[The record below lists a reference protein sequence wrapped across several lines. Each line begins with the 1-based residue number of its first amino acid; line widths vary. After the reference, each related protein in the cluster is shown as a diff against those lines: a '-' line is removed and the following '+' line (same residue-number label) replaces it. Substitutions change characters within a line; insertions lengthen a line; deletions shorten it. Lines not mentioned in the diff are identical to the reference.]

1 MRTGRMIP
9 LLAIGVLF
17 SFTTWMVSAEA
28 QAPFYQGKTITFIT
42 GSPAGDLFD
51 LYVRTVGQF
60 MVKHIPGNPDVIVQN
75 MPGAGHMIAAN
86 YVYNIA
92 KPDGL
97 TIAGT
102 LATLYIDQLV
112 GQPEVKYDWAKFSWI
127 GNAGKSPM
135 LLYMRAD
142 SPYKTIEDVINAK
155 EAPKCGTTGIS
166 NSGYVVPKLLEE
178 TVGAKFD
185 VVLGYQGGGAIGL
198 AVERG
203 EVVCRAFTI
212 EAYFSREPFHTWRK
226 KGFVRILVQ
235 GGKTRDEKLPDV
247 PTIHE
252 VMGKY
257 HTPEQGRRLVTAM
270 LAASDFFRPHYGPP
284 GIPPERVKILREAY
298 TKTMKDPAFLAEAKK
313 RKLEI
318 NPTSGEEM
326 DALIKD
332 VMDQPPAVIERM
344 KKLLGK

>member
-1 MRTGRMIP
+1 MKRFILAVSF
-9 LLAIGVLF
+9 LLLIWNPAVQ
-17 SFTTWMVSAEA
+17 A

-60 MVKHIPGNPDVIVQN
+60 LVKHIPGNPDLIVQN
-75 MPGAGHMIAAN
+75 MPGAGHIVAAN

-97 TIAGT
+97 TLLGT

-112 GQPEVKYDWAKFSWI
+112 GQPEVKYDWAKFTWI

-142 SPYKTIEDVINAK
+142 SPYKTIDDVRDAK
-155 EAPKCGTTGIS
+155 EPPKCGTTGIS

-178 TVGAKFD
+178 TIGAKFN
-185 VVLGYQGGGAIGL
+185 VVSGYQGGGAIDL

-203 EVVCRAFTI
+203 EVVCRAFSI

-247 PTIHE
+247 PTIQE
-252 VMGKY
+252 LMDKY
-257 HTPEQGRRLVTAM
+257 HTPESGQRLVKAM
-270 LAASDFFRPHYGPP
+270 LASAEFFRPHYGPP

-298 TKTMKDPAFLAEAKK
+298 MKTMEDPAFLAEAEK
-313 RKLEI
+313 RKLQI
-318 NPTSGEEM
+318 SPTSGEEM
-326 DALIKD
+326 DAFIKE
-332 VMDQPPAVIERM
+332 VMVQPPEVIERM
-344 KKLLGK
+344 KKLLQK

>member
-1 MRTGRMIP
+1 MKRMI
-9 LLAIGVLF
+9 LAIFLLLLIGNPL
-17 SFTTWMVSAEA
+17 A
-28 QAPFYQGKTITFIT
+28 QAQTPFYQGKTITFIT
-42 GSPAGDLFD
+42 GSQPGELFD
-51 LYVRTVGQF
+51 LYARAVGQH

-97 TIAGT
+97 TLAGT

-127 GNAGKSPM
+127 GNAGKSPSM
-135 LLYMRAD
+135 LYMRAD
-142 SPYKTIEDVINAK
+142 SPFKTIDDVRNAK
-155 EAPKCGTTGIS
+155 EPPKCGSTGIS
-166 NSGYVVPKLLEE
+166 NSAYVVPKLLEE
-178 TVGAKFD
+178 TIGAKFN
-185 VVLGYQGGGAIGL
+185 VVLGYKGGSSIDL

-203 EVVCRAFTI
+203 EVVCRAFSI

-226 KGFVRILVQ
+226 KGFVRVLVQ

-252 VMGKY
+252 VLEKY
-257 HTPEQGRRLVTAM
+257 NTPESGRRLVTVM
-270 LAASDFFRPHYGPP
+270 LASGEFFRPHYGPP
-284 GIPPERVKILREAY
+284 GMRPEHVKILREAY
-298 TKTMKDPAFLAEAKK
+298 MKTMKDPAFLAEARH

-318 NPTSGEEM
+318 SPTSGEEM
-326 DALIKD
+326 DDLIKE
-332 VMDQPPAVIERM
+332 VMSQPPAVIERM

>member
-1 MRTGRMIP
+1 MKRMTLVIF
-9 LLAIGVLF
+9 LLL
-17 SFTTWMVSAEA
+17 TWSPAVEA

-51 LYVRTVGQF
+51 IYVRTVGEF
-60 MVKHIPGNPDVIVQN
+60 LAKHIPGNPNIIVQN
-75 MPGAGHMIAAN
+75 MPGAGHIIAAN

-97 TIAGT
+97 TLAGT

-112 GQPEVKYDWAKFSWI
+112 GQPEVKYDWAKFTWI

-142 SPYKTIEDVINAK
+142 SPYKTIDDVRSAK
-155 EAPKCGTTGIS
+155 EPPKCGSTGMS

-178 TVGAKFD
+178 TIGAKFN
-185 VVLGYQGGGAIGL
+185 VVLGYQGGGAVDL
-198 AVERG
+198 AVEKG
-203 EVVCRAFTI
+203 EVVCRAFSI

-252 VMGKY
+252 VMDKY
-257 HTPEQGRRLVTAM
+257 QTPESGRRLVTAM
-270 LAASDFFRPHYGPP
+270 LAAEEFFRPHYGPP

-298 TKTMKDPAFLAEAKK
+298 VKTMNDPAFLAEAKK

-318 NPTSGEEM
+318 DPTTGEEM
-326 DALIKD
+326 HALIKE
-332 VMDQPPAVIERM
+332 VMVQPPEVIERM

>member
-1 MRTGRMIP
+1 MKRLIP
-9 LLAIGVLF
+9 AIFLLLPIGTPAVQ
-17 SFTTWMVSAEA
+17 A

-51 LYVRTVGQF
+51 VYVRTIGQF
-60 MVKHIPGNPDVIVQN
+60 MVKHIPGNPEVIVQN
-75 MPGAGHMIAAN
+75 MPGAGHMVAAN

-97 TIAGT
+97 TLAGT

-112 GQPEVKYDWAKFSWI
+112 GQSEVKYDWAKFTWI

-142 SPYKTIEDVINAK
+142 TPYKTIDDVRNAK
-155 EAPKCGTTGIS
+155 EPPKCGTTGVS

-178 TVGAKFD
+178 TTGAKFN
-185 VVLGYQGGGAIGL
+185 VVLGYQGGGAIDL

-235 GGKTRDEKLPDV
+235 GGMTRDEKLPDV
-247 PTIHE
+247 PTIQE
-252 VMGKY
+252 VMDKY
-257 HTPEQGRRLVTAM
+257 QTPDAGRRLVKVM
-270 LAASDFFRPHYGPP
+270 LAAADFFRPHYGPP

-298 TKTMKDPAFLAEAKK
+298 MKTMNDPAFLAEAKK
-313 RKLEI
+313 RRLEI
-318 NPTSGEEM
+318 NPTSGDEIET
-326 DALIKD
+326 LVKD
-332 VMDQPPAVIERM
+332 IMVQPPAVIERM
-344 KKLLGK
+344 KALLKK

>member
-1 MRTGRMIP
+1 MKRLIP
-9 LLAIGVLF
+9 AIFLLLPIGTPAVQ
-17 SFTTWMVSAEA
+17 A

-51 LYVRTVGQF
+51 VYVRTIGQF
-60 MVKHIPGNPDVIVQN
+60 MVKHIPGNPEVIVQN
-75 MPGAGHMIAAN
+75 MPGAGHMVAAN

-97 TIAGT
+97 TLAGT

-112 GQPEVKYDWAKFSWI
+112 GQSEVKYDWAKFTWI

-142 SPYKTIEDVINAK
+142 TPYKTIDDVRNAK
-155 EAPKCGTTGIS
+155 EPPKCGTTGVS

-178 TVGAKFD
+178 TTGAKFN
-185 VVLGYQGGGAIGL
+185 VVLGYQGGGAIDL

-235 GGKTRDEKLPDV
+235 GGMTRDEKLPDV

-252 VMGKY
+252 VMDKY
-257 HTPEQGRRLVTAM
+257 QTPDGGRRLVKVM
-270 LAASDFFRPHYGPP
+270 LAAEEFFRPHYGPP

-298 TKTMKDPAFLAEAKK
+298 MKTMNDPAFLAEAKK
-313 RKLEI
+313 RRLEI
-318 NPTSGEEM
+318 NPTSGNEIET
-326 DALIKD
+326 LVKD
-332 VMDQPPAVIERM
+332 IMVQPPAVIERM
-344 KKLLGK
+344 KALLKK